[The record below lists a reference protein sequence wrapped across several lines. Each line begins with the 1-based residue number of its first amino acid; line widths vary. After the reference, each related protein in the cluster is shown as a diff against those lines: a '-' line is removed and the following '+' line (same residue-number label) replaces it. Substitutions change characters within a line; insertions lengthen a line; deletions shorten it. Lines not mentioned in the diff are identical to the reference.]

1 MESLSLYEAISFALT
16 LLRWIMLFIL
26 LIVAGLILLA
36 GWKLR
41 GMFHWRRSIRQELQ
55 RLKDSGND
63 ADEPMKAAID
73 LVWRRCDLLWQE
85 ASTGLSVVS
94 DFPAFFRSIAACFH
108 PEAEQPELM
117 VTVGSLLYCANTI
130 SRHLREILERPVFSR
145 LKKIRIRHL
154 RQAIAGY
161 QRIRN
166 HPLIRFSIRHRMLLH
181 HLNELRLLVLMDPL
195 SWAIRV
201 MNQWIYRRTLR
212 FFLVDMT
219 LFVGRQALMAYG
231 EDRRLGEQ
239 MPTER
244 QMEAALAEMEQM
256 DKTEEPSQDPQLL
269 AIRSRLLRGR
279 LWVRSPNWAQWKS
292 AVWEVIQ
299 YKASVY
305 FPKSDCADEEAL
317 IVVLL
322 RETGGLLQYLAETE
336 RIGVFRRLHGVRLA
350 TLIHLGQWAD
360 SSIARI
366 SAKGIRQ
373 AWDIYQW
380 ANLPLTVYRM
390 ARRASPAAIA
400 WQTGWFLLQRGM
412 LYYGGKWLFDVL
424 TIRIDRV
431 YRLSAMPDRHGSRL
445 R

>member
-1 MESLSLYEAISFALT
+1 MSLHEAISFALI
-16 LLRWIMLFIL
+16 LVRWILLCIL
-26 LIVAGLILLA
+26 VIVAGLILLA
-36 GWKLR
+36 SWKLR

-55 RLKDSGND
+55 SLRDSAND

-73 LVWRRCDLLWQE
+73 VVWRRCDLVWRE

-94 DFPAFFRSIAACFH
+94 DFPAFLRSIAACFH
-108 PEAEQPELM
+108 PETEQPELM

-130 SRHLREILERPVFSR
+130 SCHLREILERPVFSR
-145 LKKIRIRHL
+145 LKRIRIRHF

-161 QRIRN
+161 QSIRN
-166 HPLIRFSIRHRMLLH
+166 HPLIRFSIRHRILLH
-181 HLNELRLLVLMDPL
+181 RLNDLRLLVLMDPL
-195 SWAIRV
+195 SWAIRG

-219 LFVGRQALMAYG
+219 LFVGRNALMAYG
-231 EDRRLGEQ
+231 DDRRLCEQ

-244 QMEAALAEMEQM
+244 QMEAVLEEMKQM
-256 DKTEEPSQDPQLL
+256 DNTEEPPLDTQLL
-269 AIRSRLLRGR
+269 AIRSRLLKGR
-279 LWVRSPNWAQWKS
+279 LWVRSPNWTQWKS

-299 YKASVY
+299 HKASVY
-305 FPKSDCADEEAL
+305 FPNSDCADEEAL
-317 IVVLL
+317 IIILL
-322 RETGGLLQYLAETE
+322 QETGGLLQYLAETE
-336 RIGVFRRLHGVRLA
+336 RFGIFRRLHGVRLA
-350 TLIHLGQWAD
+350 TLMHLGQWAD
-360 SSIARI
+360 SPITRM

-380 ANLPLTVYRM
+380 ASLPLTVYRM

-431 YRLSAMPDRHGSRL
+431 YRLSAMPDRHGSRI